1 MWQSKLKLNDGET
14 LKHVSSRSK
23 GSMAQEDITE
33 WSVLNSSG
41 EVVGTVIHNDHTALN
56 GFRRT
61 QSVRQT
67 DSQNNVL
74 VDESWTG

>member
-1 MWQSKLKLNDGET
+1 MWKSKLKLKDGET
-14 LKHVSSRSK
+14 LKHVSSHSK

-33 WSVLNSSG
+33 WSVLNPSG
-41 EVVGTVIHNDHTALN
+41 EIVGKVIHKDHTSLN

-67 DSQNNVL
+67 DIQNNVL
-74 VDESWTG
+74 VDESWVG